1 MLTREMLYSLEQYR
15 RIRPE
20 FRAKT
25 MAHKKR
31 RFAPLGP
38 NASLHFEDELTMH
51 YRMQEVMRLARMFEP
66 KSIQEELDAC
76 NSLIPDGANW
86 KAMLMLKCLDFEEG
100 ENPQEPLIVFEKTV
114 WMQVADFARIVPLP
128 NDGLEFET
136 EGTLEV
142 RFLRFELTPEMVAAV
157 KRGAPVLVG
166 VDHPHYKVEQLLP
179 QATRDSLAADLA

>member
-1 MLTREMLYSLEQYR
+1 MLTREKLYSLEQYR
-15 RIRPE
+15 RIRPD
-20 FRAKT
+20 FRAKA

-51 YRMQEVMRLARMFEP
+51 YQMQEVMRLMPMFEP
-66 KSIQEELDAC
+66 ESIQEELDAC
-76 NSLIPDGANW
+76 NALIPDGANW
-86 KAMLMLKCLDFEEG
+86 KAMLMIEYPDVEERK
-100 ENPQEPLIVFEKTV
+100 NPREPLIIFEKTM
-114 WMQVADFARIVPLP
+114 WMQVADFARIVPIP
-128 NDGLEFET
+128 NEDLGPAS

-166 VDHPHYKVEQLLP
+166 VDHPRCKVEQLLP